1 MCKPVPDGVEWRC
14 HTCGFVHP
22 RTFFRECEPPAA
34 QRLKVP
40 QNVSEYDW
48 SWPGLNLKRILS
60 QWGFSETATCCCD
73 EFASKMDRWGVD
85 GCTEHLDTDIV
96 PWMVEQ
102 FEKRRAEPEGL
113 SVTAK
118 AIVATTP
125 KLLVPV
131 LARRLV
137 KRAIRTARRKQAK
150 NDYQAPHA
158 NRH

>member
-1 MCKPVPDGVEWRC
+1 MNNSDCIEYVGDDRYRCRNTGVVIVTVHPPVRC
-14 HTCGFVHP
+14 SCQVRQYQARPGTELRRLLCTWGFTETETCG
-22 RTFFRECEPPAA
+22 
-34 QRLKVP
+34 
-40 QNVSEYDW
+40 
-48 SWPGLNLKRILS
+48 
-60 QWGFSETATCCCD
+60 CD